1 MTQIIAHRGSSFLA
15 PENTL
20 AAVELAWQEGADAVE
35 VDVFMT
41 ADGQIVALHDE
52 DLRRTGGVDRRIDA
66 MTFADSQAIDV
77 GRWKREQFAGERI
90 PTLAALLD
98 TLRPSK
104 QFLVEIK
111 CGHEIVDELARVV
124 KASKSPTDVVI
135 IGMSLPVMQ
144 RAKHALPMCS
154 IHGVIEHCSKGSE
167 VPSPKSQVPSKSANQ
182 STWDLGPGTW
192 DNTTDALIATA
203 RQYML
208 DGVDLDTRGPITAE
222 LVSNLKAAGLGIG
235 VWTVDSPQRARELI
249 AAGVEGITT
258 NRPGWLRSELG
269 L

>member
-35 VDVFMT
+35 VDVHMT

-52 DLRRTGGVDRRIDA
+52 DLLRTGGVDRRIDA
-66 MTFADSQAIDV
+66 LTYADLQNIDV
-77 GRWKREQFAGERI
+77 GRWKDERYEGERI
-90 PTLAALLD
+90 PELADLLA
-98 TLRPSK
+98 TMPRGK
-104 QFLVEIK
+104 FFFVEIK
-111 CGHEIVDELARVV
+111 CGDEIVQEFARVV
-124 KASKSPTDVVI
+124 QAFKSPAKVVP
-135 IGMSLPVMQ
+135 IGLSFPVMAQ
-144 RAKHALPMCS
+144 VKQALPMS
-154 IHGVIEHCSKGSE
+154 PVYGVFECEKTHSVLRC
-167 VPSPKSQVPSKSANQ
+167 P
-182 STWDLGPGTW
+182 
-192 DNTTDALIATA
+192 TTEELIASA
-203 RQYML
+203 REHHF
-208 DGVDLDTRGPITAE
+208 DGVDLDTRMPITRDM
-222 LVSNLKAAGLGIG
+222 VSALKSAGLGVC